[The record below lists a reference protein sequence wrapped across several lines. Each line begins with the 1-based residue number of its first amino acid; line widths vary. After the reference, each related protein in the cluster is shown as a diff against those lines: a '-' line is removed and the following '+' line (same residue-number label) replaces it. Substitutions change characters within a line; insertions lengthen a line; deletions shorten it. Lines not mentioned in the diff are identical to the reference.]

1 MGRRHPHAPVVAA
14 NDPRDPGSAPGGIVV
29 GDARGTSPGPEE
41 INMVFERDMEDLIVR
56 LRAESEVFRI
66 HTCRRCI
73 DCGECA
79 CEMGGRYCHGCG
91 NVRANNET
99 AQKEMSR
106 WQSQL
111 DAGCVYIVS
120 DKSRLL
126 HRWDCKTLNSPERG
140 MNFMRDMELQ
150 YPDEPWRRYWPRL
163 PELKSPEQVRAM
175 PRRYR
180 GCQLCKPDPV

>member
-1 MGRRHPHAPVVAA
+1 MTFE
-14 NDPRDPGSAPGGIVV
+14 
-29 GDARGTSPGPEE
+29 GDT
-41 INMVFERDMEDLIVR
+41 EDLIAR
-56 LRAESEVFRI
+56 LRVEPKVFRFHI
-66 HTCRRCI
+66 CNMCV

-79 CEMGGRYCHGCG
+79 CETGDYCHDCK
-91 NVRANNET
+91 NIRYNNET
-99 AQKEMSR
+99 AGKEVDR

-111 DAGCVYIVS
+111 DAGCIYVVS

-140 MNFMRDMELQ
+140 MNFMHDMELQ

-163 PELKSPEQVRAM
+163 PELKTPEQVRSM